1 MTAEAQELSPAAP
14 VPAHIPPEAVYDFD
28 MRHDPGL
35 LADPHARVSEVLREA
50 GGLFWSPRN
59 GGRWIALGHAEIYE
73 AARDPERFS
82 SSLMPAGRKQPLLKA
97 LIGKVVM
104 AFMPRFPTPTP
115 ITYDPPLHGKFRAPL
130 QKTFS
135 PKAAMAQMEDI
146 RALCD
151 ALIDKVIDQGHCDFI
166 PAIAEPLPVTIFLK
180 MMGLPV
186 ERLAEFRDLVHEF
199 LAATNSD
206 PLTAAKMIRK
216 VADAMTGEIKAR
228 QNDRRD
234 DLISQLWA
242 TEIDGSPMTLEL
254 MEDYCV
260 LLFIAG
266 LDTVING
273 MGFAVRHLAMHPEL
287 QETLRAEPARIPE
300 AVEEML
306 RRYSFA
312 IPMRRVTQ
320 DTTLAGRQLK
330 AEDTVALFIPG
341 SGLDEREFAVPEQF
355 DMARE
360 NNVHIAFGAGPHRCL
375 GAHLARVELQV
386 LYQQML
392 KRFPTWRLDPDKPA
406 KFHSG
411 NIIAIDSL
419 PIRWD

>member
-1 MTAEAQELSPAAP
+1 VP

-35 LADPHARVSEVLREA
+35 LADPHERLREILREA
-50 GGLFWSPRN
+50 PPVFWTPRN
-59 GGRWIALGHAEIYE
+59 GGRWISMGYQETFE
-73 AARDPERFS
+73 AARDLERFTS
-82 SSLMPAGRKQPLLKA
+82 ELMPRAQLQAMLAMMPPG
-97 LIGKVVM
+97 
-104 AFMPRFPTPTP
+104 MPRMPMPVP
-115 ITYDPPLHGKFRAPL
+115 ITMDPPDHPIYRAPL
-130 QKTFS
+130 NKTFS
-135 PKAAMAQMEDI
+135 PRAAMNRMEDI
-146 RALCD
+146 RALAD
-151 ALIDKVIDQGHCDFI
+151 ELIDKVIDQGHCDFI

-180 MMGLPV
+180 LMGLPV
-186 ERLAEFRDLVHEF
+186 EKLADFRDLVHEF
-199 LAATNSD
+199 LANT
-206 PLTAAKMIRK
+206 LTDNQTANAQVGRK
-216 VADAMTGEIKAR
+216 VADAMLPEIMAR
-228 QNDRRD
+228 KDDPRD
-234 DLISQLWA
+234 DIISMLWS
-242 TEIDGSPMTLEL
+242 TEIDGQPMTIEL
-254 MEDYCV
+254 MEDYAV

-273 MGFAVRHLAMHPEL
+273 MGFAVRHMALNPAL
-287 QETLRAEPARIPE
+287 QEELRANPDRIVE

-312 IPMRRVTQ
+312 QPMRRVAKET
-320 DTTLAGRQLK
+320 
-330 AEDTVALFIPG
+330 
-341 SGLDEREFAVPEQF
+341 EFAGWKMMPDEWLVLFYAGADLDPRQFENPEQYQLN
-355 DMARE
+355 RE
-360 NNVHIAFGAGPHRCL
+360 DKVHLAFGAGIHRCL

>member
-1 MTAEAQELSPAAP
+1 MNAPAQLTPAVP

-35 LADPHARVSEVLREA
+35 LADPHERLREILREA
-50 GGLFWSPRN
+50 PPVFWTPRN
-59 GGRWIALGHAEIYE
+59 GGRWISMGYQETFD
-73 AARDPERFS
+73 AARDIETFTSEYMTRAQREAMNAM
-82 SSLMPAGRKQPLLKA
+82 MPPGTPR
-97 LIGKVVM
+97 
-104 AFMPRFPTPTP
+104 MPMPVP
-115 ITYDPPLHGKFRAPL
+115 ITMDPPDHPIFRAPL
-130 QKTFS
+130 NKTFS
-135 PKAAMAQMEDI
+135 PRAAMARMEDI
-146 RALCD
+146 RTLCD
-151 ALIDKVIDQGHCDFI
+151 QLIDKVIDQGHCDFI

-180 MMGLPV
+180 LMGLPV
-186 ERLAEFRDLVHEF
+186 EQLAHFRDLVHEF
-199 LAATNSD
+199 LENTLTDNQAAN
-206 PLTAAKMIRK
+206 ANVARK
-216 VADAMTGEIKAR
+216 VADAMLPEIMAR
-228 QNDRRD
+228 KDDRRD
-234 DLISQLWA
+234 DIISMLWG
-242 TEIDGSPMTLEL
+242 TEIDGEPMSVEL
-254 MEDYCV
+254 MEDYAV

-273 MGFAVRHLAMHPEL
+273 MGFAVRHLALHPEL
-287 QETLRAEPARIPE
+287 QDELRAHPDRIVE

-312 IPMRRVTQ
+312 LPMRRVAKE
-320 DTTLAGRQLK
+320 TTFAGWKMMPGDWLVLFYAGADLDPRQFENPERYELGR
-330 AEDTVALFIPG
+330 EDK
-341 SGLDEREFAVPEQF
+341 
-355 DMARE
+355 
-360 NNVHIAFGAGPHRCL
+360 VHLAFGAGIHRCL

>member
-1 MTAEAQELSPAAP
+1 MSTLSDAAP

-28 MRHDPGL
+28 MRFDPGL
-35 LADPHARVSEVLREA
+35 LADPHKRVSELLDKA

-59 GGRWIALGHAEIYE
+59 GGRWIALGYPEIYE

-82 SSLMPAGRKQPLLKA
+82 SSLMSGLPKMPPLKA
-97 LIGKVVM
+97 AMTKLMIK
-104 AFMPRFPTPTP
+104 FMPRFPSPKP
-115 ITYDPPLHGKFRAPL
+115 ITLDPPLHGKFRAPL

-135 PKAAMAQMEDI
+135 PKAAMARMEEI
-146 RALCD
+146 RTLCD
-151 ALIDKVIDQGHCDFI
+151 DLIDRVIAQGHCDFI
-166 PAIAEPLPVTIFLK
+166 PAIAEPLPVTVFLK

-186 ERLAEFRDLVHEF
+186 ERLGEFRTLVHEF
-199 LAATNSD
+199 LAGTSSD

-228 QNDRRD
+228 RDNPRD
-234 DLISQLWA
+234 DIISLLWQ
-242 TEIDGSPMTLEL
+242 TEIDGEPMTLEL

-273 MGFAVRHLAMHPEL
+273 MGFAVRHLAINPDL
-287 QETLRAEPARIPE
+287 QDKLRAEPELITE

-312 IPMRRVTQ
+312 IPMRRVTK
-320 DTTLAGRQLK
+320 DTVLAGRQLG
-330 AEDTVALFIPG
+330 AGDVMALFIPG
-341 SGLDEREFAVPEQF
+341 SGLDAREFASP
-355 DMARE
+355 
-360 NNVHIAFGAGPHRCL
+360 AFGAGPHRCL

-392 KRFPTWRLDPDKPA
+392 KRLPTWRLDPDKPA

-411 NIIAIDSL
+411 NIIAVDSL

>member
-1 MTAEAQELSPAAP
+1 MNAPAAQLSPTVP

-35 LADPHARVSEVLREA
+35 LADPHERLREILRDA
-50 GGLFWSPRN
+50 PPVFWTPRN
-59 GGRWIALGHAEIYE
+59 GGRWISMGYQETFD
-73 AARDPERFS
+73 AARDVETFTS
-82 SSLMPAGRKQPLLKA
+82 EY
-97 LIGKVVM
+97 
-104 AFMPRFPTPTP
+104 MPRAQMQAMMAMMPPGTPRMPMPVP
-115 ITYDPPLHGKFRAPL
+115 ITMDPPDHPIYRAPL
-130 QKTFS
+130 NKTFS
-135 PKAAMAQMEDI
+135 PRAAMNRMEDI
-146 RALCD
+146 RALAD
-151 ALIDKVIDQGHCDFI
+151 ELIDKVIDQGHCDFI

-180 MMGLPV
+180 LMGLPV
-186 ERLAEFRDLVHEF
+186 EKLGAFRDLVHEF
-199 LAATNSD
+199 LENT
-206 PLTAAKMIRK
+206 LTDNQAGNANVARK
-216 VADAMTGEIKAR
+216 VADAMLPEIMAR
-228 QNDRRD
+228 KDDPRD
-234 DLISQLWA
+234 DIISMLWS
-242 TEIDGSPMTLEL
+242 TEIDGEPMTVEL
-254 MEDYCV
+254 MEDYAV

-273 MGFAVRHLAMHPEL
+273 MGFAVRHMALNPGLQDELRAHPEK
-287 QETLRAEPARIPE
+287 IVD

-312 IPMRRVTQ
+312 LPMRRVAKE
-320 DTTLAGRQLK
+320 TTFAGWKMMPGEWVVLFYAGADLDPRQFEK
-330 AEDTVALFIPG
+330 
-341 SGLDEREFAVPEQF
+341 PEQYLLN
-355 DMARE
+355 RE
-360 NNVHIAFGAGPHRCL
+360 DKVHLAFGAGIHRCL